1 MTYIEEIIN
10 TRHRQPNSMVASISS
25 KVLQI
30 RKENIKQSMSGL
42 NTIGHR
48 QDYVATIDGVMYYDD
63 SRAENVNATWF
74 TFENLIRPVIW
85 IAGGD
90 SKHTDF
96 SDLKPLARK
105 NVRTLICIG
114 KDNTNLMKTFQKDI
128 KEIHEAD
135 NLNDAITMASLL
147 AKKDD
152 IVLFSPACKSD
163 NKKETYIERGNL
175 YTENVKRLENE
186 HRQ

>member
-1 MTYIEEIIN
+1 MTYIEGLTN
-10 TRHRQPNSMVASISS
+10 TKKKPNSMVANISS
-25 KVLQI
+25 KILQL
-30 RKENIKQSMSGL
+30 RKESIKQSLSDL

-90 SKHTDF
+90 SKYTDF

-114 KDNTNLMKTFQKDI
+114 KDNTNLKKSFQKDI
-128 KEIHEAD
+128 KEIHEVDGLYEAV
-135 NLNDAITMASLL
+135 TMASLL
-147 AKKDD
+147 AKDND

-175 YTENVKRLENE
+175 YLENVKRLENE